1 MNDLIINKEKLA
13 TRCEIC
19 HQDDMFLPEPNIC
32 FRCVE
37 VDFDDEP
44 KPKKKTK
51 RVASGRYKLPLQTVA
66 VSLMVRPLNVIGRPV
81 FAKMGRTR
89 IIKLNQRALV
99 QQQALADRAI
109 NAKKRLLVVTFILAT
124 LLSLIFFLN
133 QFAG

>member
-13 TRCEIC
+13 TRCEVC
-19 HQDDMFLPEPNIC
+19 HQSDMFLPEPNIC
-32 FRCVE
+32 FRCVQ

-44 KPKKKTK
+44 KKKIRKH
-51 RVASGRYKLPLQTVA
+51 VAYSRYKLPLQTVA
-66 VSLMVRPLNVIGRPV
+66 ASLMIRPLNVIGRPV

-89 IIKLNQRALV
+89 MIKLNQQALA

-109 NAKKRLLVVTFILAT
+109 NAKKRLLIATFILAI

-133 QFAG
+133 QFAS